1 MGIMKNIEIEIKEN
15 DANDNYLADK
25 LGISYEELKQL
36 TFEKKPNIDDPYSRI
51 IIFDITKSPRIIL
64 AKIKHLQNG
73 SFVNYCLKN

>member
-36 TFEKKPNIDDPYSRI
+36 IENKYK
-51 IIFDITKSPRIIL
+51 
-64 AKIKHLQNG
+64 
-73 SFVNYCLKN
+73 